1 MKNKWIEKLLQEISQ
16 NIDKKPCYR
25 DIAFIVEDQKQYKAF
40 EESLRVQTGEEI
52 SKEEILLE
60 IGKAYIEFKDN
71 SNATGAYLVA
81 NENELSIE
89 EREKIIL
96 EFARKNLKILGN
108 IMTRSKAIEFQTKKY
123 NKKYMKVDSALE
135 VKAEDVI
142 NQFSE
147 EKLKRK
153 SPSELFTMLAFW
165 TNKFIKYIDVI
176 EEAYMYAKD
185 TEEQDLSY
193 ISTAEED
200 KILYQSYQ
208 KKRVIE
214 KICQEAET
222 EQEKEQL
229 IVEYSASYTQLFG
242 EGTSLED
249 DYADMNL
256 FERMKQSL
264 YVSKNMT
271 INRILIDRINEI
283 YANNPIRTIKNWGIQ
298 EDPKYKSK
306 YIVIIELPGYL
317 LPVTIHMPKVSI
329 SKMLKEN
336 DISKISFPEYKT
348 QSDFTTQ
355 TGEYLGASIMVQATD
370 VQAEAIRKAAKK
382 NRQNKTLQHIR
393 KQVFNEYQ
401 QRTNTELEITSEE
414 R

>member
-60 IGKAYIEFKDN
+60 IGKAYIQFKDN

-96 EFARKNLKILGN
+96 EFARKNLK
-108 IMTRSKAIEFQTKKY
+108 R
-123 NKKYMKVDSALE
+123 
-135 VKAEDVI
+135 
-142 NQFSE
+142 
-147 EKLKRK
+147 
-153 SPSELFTMLAFW
+153 

-185 TEEQDLSY
+185 TEGQDLSY

-264 YVSKNMT
+264 YVSKNMA

-336 DISKISFPEYKT
+336 DISKISFPEYET